1 MINVLNDLIAFFQM
15 YAPIEM
21 VAWVLKCSFPLKF
34 LLYLMFE
41 K

>member
-21 VAWVLKCSFPLKF
+21 VAWVLKCSFPLLSVF
-34 LLYLMFE
+34 YV
-41 K
+41 